1 MWYLISLKNKYSH
14 SKVFFENKRFAEFK
28 ALASVLSK
36 MILTFGHK
44 MSFPIKYLLREHK
57 SFALYSLSA
66 GTSQIINN
74 FSLIF
79 FDLFTEKLF
88 YESRFS
94 DWQLLNDQGLPDL
107 NRPKR
112 LLHSLISPPFH
123 FSYTQKLTFHTGKN
137 NLGTIIF

>member
-1 MWYLISLKNKYSH
+1 MILNIFPNKTSH
-14 SKVFFENKRFAEFK
+14 SKVFFEKKCFAECE
-28 ALASVLSK
+28 AAESMVSK
-36 MILTFGHK
+36 NDPDIQTQN

-66 GTSQIINN
+66 GTSQITNN

-94 DWQLLNDQGLPDL
+94 DWQ
-107 NRPKR
+107 
-112 LLHSLISPPFH
+112 
-123 FSYTQKLTFHTGKN
+123 SYWMIKEVCR
-137 NLGTIIF
+137 I